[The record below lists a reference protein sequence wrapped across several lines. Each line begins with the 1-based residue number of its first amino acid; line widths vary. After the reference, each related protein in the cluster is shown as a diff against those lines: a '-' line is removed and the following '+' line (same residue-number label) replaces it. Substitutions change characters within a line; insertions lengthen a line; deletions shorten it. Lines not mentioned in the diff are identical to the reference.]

1 MNFQENMGSER
12 SLHRILIVRLL
23 TVGACISI
31 AVMALVLWV
40 ELRNIN
46 ERVKSQASV
55 ASERLRWTLMA
66 DLDAPGLGDHARIQ
80 RSLEKPLSI
89 PARPAEGSFVY
100 ARITD
105 PGFTVIAQV
114 SDPAYAHMGVITS
127 QVLSGLDRAALR
139 EQGVWEK
146 VSRVEGAPVIH
157 MGYALKNSSGKR
169 VGYIEGVYAI
179 SRKYLAQ
186 ARLQAAVTAIIAA
199 GIVLLTTLILYPA
212 INRLLGRVSGLTTG
226 LLHANLE
233 ILNVLGSAIAK
244 RDNDT
249 DIHNYRVTIYAIRLG
264 QELGLSGAEM
274 RSLIKGAFLHDV
286 GKIGIRDSILLKP
299 GRLTHEEFEEM
310 KQHVRHGLDIV
321 GRSAWLKDASPVVGN
336 HHERYDGTG
345 YLESL
350 SGSDIPKVAR
360 IFAIAD
366 VFDALTSKRPY
377 KAAMGYEESM
387 KILQEGR
394 GSHFDPEIMDS
405 FAKIAP
411 ELYDTYANRDD
422 KTPRDDLRRIGAPY
436 FGPDLAQV
444 VSRD

>member
-1 MNFQENMGSER
+1 MG
-12 SLHRILIVRLL
+12 
-23 TVGACISI
+23 A
-31 AVMALVLWV
+31 
-40 ELRNIN
+40 
-46 ERVKSQASV
+46 
-55 ASERLRWTLMA
+55 
-66 DLDAPGLGDHARIQ
+66 
-80 RSLEKPLSI
+80 
-89 PARPAEGSFVY
+89 
-100 ARITD
+100 
-105 PGFTVIAQV
+105 
-114 SDPAYAHMGVITS
+114 ITS
-127 QVLSGLDRAALR
+127 RVLPGLDRAALR
-139 EQGVWEK
+139 ERGDWEK
-146 VSRVEGAPVIH
+146 VSRVEGGPVIH
-157 MGYALKNSSGKR
+157 IGHALQNSSGRR
-169 VGYIEGVYAI
+169 VGYIEGIFAI
-179 SRKYLAQ
+179 SPGYLEQ
-186 ARLQAAVTAIIAA
+186 ARLQAAVTALIAA

-299 GRLTHEEFEEM
+299 GRLTHEEFQEM

-436 FGPDLAQV
+436 FGPDLAEV